1 MIDALDD
8 GVLCDGDIAVSDI
21 SSYSDACDGVI
32 VCVSMLNSCALP
44 FISDSRCWSQIRL
57 VSVLFEVV
65 FPGEVERDD
74 GKSWEGVVCIRR
86 VLEVYDRVSELL
98 VA

>member
-1 MIDALDD
+1 MIDALDDD

-21 SSYSDACDGVI
+21 SSESDACDGVI

-57 VSVLFEVV
+57 VSGAFRSS
-65 FPGEVERDD
+65 FSRG
-74 GKSWEGVVCIRR
+74 G
-86 VLEVYDRVSELL
+86 
-98 VA
+98 